1 LILEEPADDF
11 GTQMVLMNSLKDE
24 EIKEHDLE
32 ESKKE
37 DESVKPLEELNEDK
51 QHSEEVDS
59 YSTLKRSN
67 NGNFNKRLIS

>member
-11 GTQMVLMNSLKDE
+11 GTQMVLMKSLKDE

-37 DESVKPLEELNEDK
+37 EESVKTLEESNEDK

-59 YSTLKRSN
+59 YSTLKPSN
-67 NGNFNKRLIS
+67 NGKFNKRLIS

>member
-1 LILEEPADDF
+1 LILKEPEDEF
-11 GTQMVLMNSLKDE
+11 GTQIELMNVLKNE

-37 DESVKPLEELNEDK
+37 EVQPLEKSNEDK

-59 YSTLKRSN
+59 CSMLKRSN
-67 NGNFNKRLIS
+67 AGKFNKIITS